1 MLHCSE
7 FDYEN
12 GNFTR
17 ITALDVKIVKSN
29 IVLCEQDSGFKDD
42 IELLDDEGGTIAAEC
57 FDKPAIIRRKKGR
70 PPKRYNYQFKCEQC
84 DFVTA
89 YAKYF
94 RTHLSQTH
102 KDDSMRIFKCTQ
114 CPEAYVEERFLHE
127 HVKYLH
133 DCVPRQPKFICT
145 KCGKGFPKQSHL
157 TRHSYVH
164 DPAKKPF
171 LCDRCPMRFT
181 NQSTLNRHIE
191 AKHIEHKV
199 HTCADCGK
207 AFGHIYGL
215 KAHRIRLHKMEF

>member
-12 GNFTR
+12 GNFANT
-17 ITALDVKIVKSN
+17 TAFDI
-29 IVLCEQDSGFKDD
+29 DD
-42 IELLDDEGGTIAAEC
+42 NELLDDKGAAETVE
-57 FDKPAIIRRKKGR
+57 KPAVIRRSKGR
-70 PPKRYNYQFKCEQC
+70 PPKRYDFQFKCEQC
-84 DFVTA
+84 DFVSA

-94 RTHLSQTH
+94 RTHMSQTH
-102 KDDSMRIFKCTQ
+102 KDESMRIFKCPQ
-114 CPEAYVEERFLHE
+114 CPEAYVEERFLQE

-133 DCVPRQPKFICT
+133 NCVPRQPKFICA

-181 NQSTLNRHIE
+181 SQSMLDRHIE
-191 AKHIEHKV
+191 AKHIEQKA

-215 KAHRIRLHKMEF
+215 KAHRIRLHKMKVE